1 MKILTTDKE
10 KWLLGMFAKG
20 DALAM
25 DRLYGAYADYL
36 AGVCHRYITSD
47 DDVKDVLQEAF
58 IKIFTQIAKFK
69 YRGKGSLKAWLSR
82 IVVNEALMAL
92 RRKGREQSLFQT
104 ESRMPAAEASAA
116 KGQFGKG
123 NEAVDEGFELFDE
136 PPDTAGMDAETI
148 VGIINKLPAG
158 YREVFNMYAIDGF
171 SHKQI
176 AGQLNITPGTSASQF
191 HKARLMLAR
200 MIKEY
205 KAKQQMT

>member
-1 MKILTTDKE
+1 MNILTTDKE
-10 KWLLGMFAKG
+10 KWLLNQFAKG

-36 AGVCHRYITSD
+36 AGVCHRYIAD
-47 DDVKDVLQEAF
+47 DDDMKDVLQEAF

-69 YRGKGSLKAWLSR
+69 YRGKGSLKAWLTR
-82 IVVNEALMAL
+82 IVINEALMAL
-92 RRKGREQSLFQT
+92 RRKGKEKLVFQA
-104 ESRMPAAEASAA
+104 ESRMPVSGFDAHLD
-116 KGQFGKG
+116 KGGG
-123 NEAVDEGFELFDE
+123 TIDEGMEALDE
-136 PPDTAGMDAETI
+136 PPDPAGLDAETI

-176 AGQLNITPGTSASQF
+176 AEQLNITPGTSASQF

-200 MIKEY
+200 MIREY
-205 KAKQQMT
+205 KAKHQLT